1 MRKLSNRS
9 GFAATLLG
17 AVLLLELALIRAAF
31 TADSDFAYFMGHRI
45 NVVCAARQHFG
56 VPCPT
61 CGLTRGFVLSLHG
74 HIGDAWR
81 LSPAG
86 PLAVFG
92 MLGMGLTL
100 LAFGSLERERSTA
113 DLRVIKRWIE
123 RSALAYG
130 ALATV
135 IWISSWISLV
145 TRLK

>member
-1 MRKLSNRS
+1 VRRISNKT

-17 AVLLLELALIRAAF
+17 AVLLLELAVIRVAF
-31 TADSDFAYFMGHRI
+31 TADNDFAYFLGHRI

-61 CGLTRGFVLSLHG
+61 CGLTRGFVLSVHG
-74 HIGDAWR
+74 HIGEAWR

-86 PLAVFG
+86 PLAVLG

-100 LAFGSLERERSTA
+100 LALGSLERQRTSA
-113 DLRVIKRWIE
+113 DLSMMKRWIE

-135 IWISSWISLV
+135 IWISSWISV
-145 TRLK
+145 ITRLK